1 MSIAVNNE
9 AILFEGK
16 IPIRAFQF
24 SEGILDSI
32 NPKRAVESVIDRFD
46 WTIKITTQRLILIKG
61 IISQKHEQIEYYRV
75 KDVTYEQTI
84 SARLL
89 NVGVIHI
96 VSNDA
101 STPEISFPFIDPEK
115 YVDLIREHV
124 NITRRKA
131 GSIYMET

>member
-1 MSIAVNNE
+1 MVMDNE
-9 AILFEGK
+9 LILFEGK

-24 SEGILDSI
+24 SEGIIDSI
-32 NPKRAVESVIDRFD
+32 NPKRAVDSVIDRFD
-46 WTIKITTQRLILIKG
+46 WTVKITTQRLILVKG

-84 SARLL
+84 AARMV
-89 NVGVIHI
+89 NVGMIHI

-101 STPEISFPFIDPEK
+101 STPQISFPFINPKK

-124 NITRRKA
+124 NIVRRQA
-131 GSIYMET
+131 GSVYMET

>member
-1 MSIAVNNE
+1 MVMDNE
-9 AILFEGK
+9 LILFEGK

-24 SEGILDSI
+24 SEGIIDSI
-32 NPKRAVESVIDRFD
+32 NPKRAVDSVIDRFD
-46 WTIKITTQRLILIKG
+46 WTVKITTQRLILVKG

-84 SARLL
+84 AARMV
-89 NVGVIHI
+89 NVGMIHI

-101 STPEISFPFIDPEK
+101 STPQISFPFINPKK

-124 NITRRKA
+124 NIMRRQA
-131 GSIYMET
+131 GSVYMET

>member
-1 MSIAVNNE
+1 MAVDNE
-9 AILFEGK
+9 VILFEGK

-24 SEGILDSI
+24 SKGLIDSI
-32 NPKRAVESVIDRFD
+32 NPKRVVGSVIDRFD

-61 IISQKHEQIEYYRV
+61 ILSQKHEQIEYYRV

-84 SARLL
+84 VARMV
-89 NVGVIHI
+89 NVGMIHI

-101 STPEISFPFIDPEK
+101 STPKISFPFINPKK

-124 NITRRKA
+124 NIMRRQA
-131 GSIYMET
+131 GSVYMET